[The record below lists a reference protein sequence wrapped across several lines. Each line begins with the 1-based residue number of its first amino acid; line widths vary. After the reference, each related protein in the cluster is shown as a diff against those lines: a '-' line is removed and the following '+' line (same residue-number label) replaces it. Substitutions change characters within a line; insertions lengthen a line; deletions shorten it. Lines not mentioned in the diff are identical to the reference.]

1 MHGMWVIELKHV
13 NPISVS
19 QVTSEPLNTKL
30 IRYITLLREYIST
43 AANEVGG
50 IESGLKVCDDEARR
64 LAVHRLGPFIIVQ
77 PVLQFRTRSG
87 TPLGSIFEVI
97 LEEGFER
104 GRAVVAGTPCEGTF
118 D

>member
-1 MHGMWVIELKHV
+1 MHGMWVIELKDV

-50 IESGLKVCDDEARR
+50 IESGLKVCDDDARR
-64 LAVHRLGPFIIVQ
+64 LAVHWIGSFIIVQ
-77 PVLQFRTRSG
+77 LFLQSRSRSG
-87 TPLGSIFEVI
+87 APLGSIFEVF
-97 LEEGFER
+97 LEEWFER
-104 GRAVVAGTPCEGTF
+104 GRAVVA
-118 D
+118 